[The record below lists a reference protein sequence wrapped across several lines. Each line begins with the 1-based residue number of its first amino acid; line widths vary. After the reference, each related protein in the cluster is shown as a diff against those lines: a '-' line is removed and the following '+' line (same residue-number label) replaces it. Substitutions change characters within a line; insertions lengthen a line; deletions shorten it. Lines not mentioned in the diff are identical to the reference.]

1 MRIAQIAPLYESVP
15 PRGYGGTER
24 VVAWLT
30 DELVRLG
37 HEVTLFA
44 SGDSRTRAHLIPA
57 CRQALWH
64 DSECRDTQPHHVRL
78 MEMVFQSATLFDVLH
93 FHTDFLHFPL
103 AHRHA
108 VPNVTTQHGRL
119 DLPDIWPLFA
129 DFPEI
134 PLVSVSDAQRA
145 PVAGSNWQATVHHG
159 LPRELHTF
167 SEHPGDYLAF
177 LGRFS
182 PEKRP
187 DRAIEIARRA
197 EMPLRIAARVYT
209 DERPYFER
217 EVEPLLREH
226 GSFVDWIGEVGG
238 REKDAFL
245 GGARA
250 LLFPIDWPEPFGLV
264 MIEALA
270 CGTPVIAWR
279 NGSVPEVI
287 EDGVSGFVVDSLEQ
301 AVDAVRRLDT
311 LSRRECRLA
320 FERRFTA
327 ARMAR
332 DYEQVYRHLA
342 ARWPR
347 GTRAA
352 RHVTGRIHESASAH
366 TRAGV
371 RVGGHHGWG
380 AVSHAPLPDPR
391 QPS

>member
-1 MRIAQIAPLYESVP
+1 VRIAQVAPLFESVP

-24 VVAWLT
+24 VVAWLS

-44 SGDSRTRAHLIPA
+44 SGDSRTDARLIPA
-57 CRQALWH
+57 CARALWH
-64 DSECRDTQPHHVRL
+64 DPECRDFLPHHARL
-78 MEMVFQSATLFDVLH
+78 MELVFQNASRFDVLH
-93 FHTDFLHFPL
+93 FHTDYLHFPL
-103 AHRHA
+103 ARRHA

-119 DLPDIWPLFA
+119 DLPDIWPLFS

-145 PVAGSNWQATVHHG
+145 PLPESNWQATVHHG
-159 LPRELHTF
+159 LPRDLHTF
-167 SEHPGDYLAF
+167 SERSAGYLAF

-187 DRAIEIARRA
+187 DRAIEIARRSGL
-197 EMPLRIAARVYT
+197 PLRVAARVYS
-209 DERPYFER
+209 DERPYFEK
-217 EVEPLLREH
+217 EVEPLLRENA
-226 GSFVDWIGEVGG
+226 SFVECVGEVGG
-238 REKDAFL
+238 RAKDEFL

-270 CGTPVIAWR
+270 CGTPVIAWG

-287 EDGVSGFVVDSLEQ
+287 ENGVNGFVVDSIE
-301 AVDAVRRLDT
+301 DAVAAVHRIDS
-311 LSRRECRLA
+311 LSRHECRRT
-320 FERRFTA
+320 FERRFTS

-332 DYEQVYRHLA
+332 QYEQIYRHLA
-342 ARWPR
+342 AHRSH
-347 GTRAA
+347 GTHAPA
-352 RHVTGRIHESASAH
+352 HVTGRIPESVSAR

-371 RVGGHHGWG
+371 RVGAHHGWG
-380 AVSHAPLPDPR
+380 PVRHEPLPARP
-391 QPS
+391 

>member
-1 MRIAQIAPLYESVP
+1 MRIAQVAPLFESVP

-24 VVAWLT
+24 VVAWIT

-44 SGDSRTRAHLIPA
+44 SGDSRTRARLIPA

-64 DSECRDTQPHHVRL
+64 DPQCRDTQPHHIRL
-78 MEMVFQSATLFDVLH
+78 MELVFQNASRFDVIH
-93 FHTDFLHFPL
+93 FHTDYLHFPL
-103 AHRHA
+103 ARRHA

-145 PVAGSNWQATVHHG
+145 PVPESNWQATVHHG
-159 LPRELHTF
+159 LPRDLHTF
-167 SEHPGDYLAF
+167 SDKPGDYLAF

-197 EMPLRIAARVYT
+197 GLPLRIAARVYA

-217 EVEPLLREH
+217 EIEPLLRENA
-226 GSFVDWIGEVGG
+226 SFVEWIGEVGG

-245 GGARA
+245 AGARA

-287 EDGVSGFVVDSLEQ
+287 EDGVSGFVVDSIDG
-301 AVDAVRRLDT
+301 AVEAVRDLDS
-311 LSRRECRLA
+311 LARHDCRLA

-332 DYEQVYRHLA
+332 EYEHVYRHLA

-347 GTRAA
+347 PHAVAHT
-352 RHVTGRIHESASAH
+352 TGRIHESSSAR

-371 RVGGHHGWG
+371 RIGGHHGWG
-380 AVSHAPLPDPR
+380 AVTHAPLSGPR
-391 QPS
+391 QSS